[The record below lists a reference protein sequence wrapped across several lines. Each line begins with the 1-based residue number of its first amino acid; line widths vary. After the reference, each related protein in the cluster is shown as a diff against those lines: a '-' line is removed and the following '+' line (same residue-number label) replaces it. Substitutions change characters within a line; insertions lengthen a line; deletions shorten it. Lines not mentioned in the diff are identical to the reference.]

1 MHGLEAHLSS
11 SPGSSATA
19 FGLDGREHG
28 APPAVLPSVEED
40 GASLCEVGG
49 LSIARSDHASVR
61 VLIADDSATTRRF
74 LRGVLE
80 HAHQFDVAGEAADG
94 DAAVILAR
102 KLQPDVVLLDLA
114 MPRVHGTSAL
124 SGIRMAAPDATVIVV
139 SGMDPSLEA
148 PVLEAGAIAFVP
160 KGVAPFDF
168 LERLGG
174 ILDLSV
180 GAESRAQ
187 FDANSD
193 DRRAV
198 VCDRD
203 PITRHLV
210 TQVLDRCGVVVA
222 AETDTERNLLE
233 VVEKTKPEIVVLGLS
248 VNGTPDPKI
257 VSVIRERS
265 PGTAVV
271 VYSGRDGLKDSM
283 LAAGARAFVEHPRI
297 DELVQ
302 RIHGLLLD
310 R

>member
-11 SPGSSATA
+11 SLGSSATA

-28 APPAVLPSVEED
+28 APPAVLPSVENRGTPLIALD
-40 GASLCEVGG
+40 GPSTASSQRE
-49 LSIARSDHASVR
+49 SVR

-94 DAAVILAR
+94 DAAVAMAR

-114 MPRVHGTSAL
+114 MPHVHGTSAL
-124 SGIRMAAPDATVIVV
+124 SGIRMVAPGATVIVV

-168 LERLGG
+168 LERLGR
-174 ILDLSV
+174 ILKLSLSSENL
-180 GAESRAQ
+180 AD
-187 FDANSD
+187 FDANSY

-233 VVEKTKPEIVVLGLS
+233 VVGKTKPEIVILGLS
-248 VNGTPDPKI
+248 VNGTPDPKV
-257 VSVIRERS
+257 VSAIRERS

-271 VYSGRDGLKDSM
+271 VYSGRDGLKESM
-283 LAAGARAFVEHPRI
+283 LAAGATAFVEHPRI

-302 RIHGLLLD
+302 RIHGLLLK